1 MGSVMSYPALLT
13 RCQNVEVY
21 VSMSSP
27 FILSCSRAAA
37 AFCTLAVSVN
47 VAVNA
52 VSKSV
57 HSIGLSW
64 PIGLF
69 VWVTFSRSALT

>member
-13 RCQNVEVY
+13 RCRNVEVY
-21 VSMSSP
+21 VLMTLP

-47 VAVNA
+47 AAVNA

-57 HSIGLSW
+57 HSMGLLW

-69 VWVTFSRSALT
+69 CMGDFLA